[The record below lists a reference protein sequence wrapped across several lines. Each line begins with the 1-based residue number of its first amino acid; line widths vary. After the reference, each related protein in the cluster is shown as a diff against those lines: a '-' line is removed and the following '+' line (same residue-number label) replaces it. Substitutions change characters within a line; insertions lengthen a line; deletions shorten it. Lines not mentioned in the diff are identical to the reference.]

1 MSESLFNKVTDLYPA
16 TLLKEK
22 TPMQVFS
29 DEFCK
34 IHEIRFYRT
43 PPGDFF
49 YTKIYF
55 TTKIVK
61 SPLEK
66 EKKWKQLVR
75 KTTKHAEK
83 KLT

>member
-1 MSESLFNKVTDLYPA
+1 MNFARYMSYL
-16 TLLKEK
+16 
-22 TPMQVFS
+22 
-29 DEFCK
+29 
-34 IHEIRFYRT
+34 FYRT
-43 PPGDFF
+43 PPGDYF